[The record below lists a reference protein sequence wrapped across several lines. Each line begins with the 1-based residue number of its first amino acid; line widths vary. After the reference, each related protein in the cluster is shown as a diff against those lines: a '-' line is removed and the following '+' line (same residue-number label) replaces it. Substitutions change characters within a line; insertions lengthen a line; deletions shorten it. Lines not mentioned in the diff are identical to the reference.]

1 MIMQMPC
8 YLLSLNEQPK
18 QNSKHIRK
26 RYDGGKFDPEVLK
39 RQEKDSWKKFLVSGG
54 VSPA

>member
-1 MIMQMPC
+1 MQMPC